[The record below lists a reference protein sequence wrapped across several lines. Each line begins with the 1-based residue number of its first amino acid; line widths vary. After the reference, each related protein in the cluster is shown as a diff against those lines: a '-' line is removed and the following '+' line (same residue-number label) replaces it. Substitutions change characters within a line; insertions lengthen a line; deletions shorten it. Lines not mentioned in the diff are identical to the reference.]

1 MEKDFNI
8 ILSEILQF
16 ISQNQWFFEIALI
29 LLISFIVNKIYSNF
43 IKKFHKKLSRARH
56 FWSIIFVKS
65 FDTPIANFI
74 PLISLT
80 FILDILYKKFSIE
93 ILSYNAIIKQFL
105 IIVTLTLCGSN
116 FIKKA
121 QKSFIRRIAEQ
132 DNSNTNLDRATIDGV
147 ATVSLMLI
155 YITSALL
162 LLQVFGFNI
171 TGLLALG
178 GVGGIAV
185 GFASKDLLSN
195 LFGGL
200 MIYFDRPF
208 QVGDWI
214 KSPDKEIEG
223 TVVRIG
229 WRQTEVRNFDRRPIY
244 IPNSIFATIIVEN
257 PSRMTNRRI
266 LETIGVRYEDVKK
279 LEKIVFEIQQ
289 YINTHEEIDTNE
301 TIIVNVNKFSASSI
315 DFMVSA
321 FTKTTDWV
329 EYNRVKQQILLKIS
343 DIIEENK
350 AEIAF
355 PTSTIHLSKT
365 NNC

>member
-1 MEKDFNI
+1 MEKDFKI
-8 ILSEILQF
+8 ILSDILQLT
-16 ISQNQWFFEIALI
+16 SQNQWFFEIILI
-29 LLISFIVNKIYSNF
+29 LIISFSASKIFSNF
-43 IKKFHKKLSRARH
+43 IKRLHKKLVRARY
-56 FWSIIFVKS
+56 FWSTIFVKS
-65 FDTPIANFI
+65 IETPIANFI
-74 PLISLT
+74 PLISLI

-93 ILSYNAIIKQFL
+93 ILSHNSIIKKFL
-105 IIVTLTLCGSN
+105 IITTLTLCISN

-121 QKSFIRRIAEQ
+121 QKSFIQKITDQE
-132 DNSNTNLDRATIDGV
+132 NSNTKLDRATIDGV
-147 ATVSLMLI
+147 ATVSLILV
-155 YITSALL
+155 YITGALL

-171 TGLLALG
+171 TGILALG

-195 LFGGL
+195 FFGGL

-214 KSPDKEIEG
+214 KSPDKNIEG
-223 TVVRIG
+223 TVIKIG

-289 YINTHEEIDTNE
+289 YLKNHEEIDTNE
-301 TIIVNVNKFSASSI
+301 TIIVNVNKFSSSSI
-315 DFMVSA
+315 DFLVSA
-321 FTKTTDWV
+321 FTKTIDFV
-329 EYNRVKQQILLKIS
+329 EYNKIKQQILLKIS

-355 PTSTIHLSKT
+355 PTSTIHLNKT
-365 NNC
+365 N